1 MKKLLLIFVALFL
14 VMNLFGQVRNFEEI
28 PKDIL
33 KHFDKMGINDSLVL
47 NKYES
52 AYFNVRFK
60 DSLNGFDFTNKK
72 IVFFRT
78 GIKKSN
84 KKDYFDMQKKH
95 SANENYPCDNGT
107 LYIFDP
113 ASKKKS
119 GGYDAAIVYWNK
131 VFVPIEKIVER
142 LKEQP

>member
-72 IVFFRT
+72 IVFFRA
-78 GIKKSN
+78 GVN
-84 KKDYFDMQKKH
+84 KKDKNEYFKDERERYFSNSTTINAHLCVFNQEQRE
-95 SANENYPCDNGT
+95 A
-107 LYIFDP
+107 
-113 ASKKKS
+113 S
-119 GGYDAAIVYWNK
+119 GGFDGAIVYWSK
-131 VFVPIEKIVER
+131 RFIPIEKIVER